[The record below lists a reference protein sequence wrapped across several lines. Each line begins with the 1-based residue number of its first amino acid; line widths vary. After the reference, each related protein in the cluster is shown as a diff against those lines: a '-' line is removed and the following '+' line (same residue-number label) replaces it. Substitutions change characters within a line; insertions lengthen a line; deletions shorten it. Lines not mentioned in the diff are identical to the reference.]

1 MRRILFVFAVLCALG
16 VIAAPQERVTKA
28 NTLGDTLPLVKAIAA
43 AQAPTI
49 SVTFSCSPSG
59 SACTEFLRLVSDG
72 LGYQT
77 GSRMAFVQAQT
88 LKRLYQIAKEQKRQE
103 DVKAASVAAES
114 TFNSAYPEP

>member
-1 MRRILFVFAVLCALG
+1 MRRILFTLAALCICG
-16 VIAAPQERVTKA
+16 IAASTQERSAKVNVT
-28 NTLGDTLPLVKAIAA
+28 GDTLPLVKTVAA

-49 SVTFSCSPSG
+49 GITFSCSPAG
-59 SACTEFLRLVSDG
+59 PACTEFLRLVSDG

-77 GSRMAFVQAQT
+77 GSRMTFVQAQT